1 MKSFGHKIAVALL
14 ALGRKALG
22 DERGEVNTK
31 MFIGLIL
38 IAVAFI
44 VFPIVLEGAQTILT
58 DANLADYT
66 GLETIV
72 SIAPTLIFVGMLFGG
87 GVMTYL
93 GVKGK

>member
-1 MKSFGHKIAVALL
+1 MRRAF
-14 ALGRKALG
+14 RKFL
-22 DERGEVNTK
+22 RGEVGAVDTK
-31 MFIGLIL
+31 MFVGLIL
-38 IAVAFI
+38 IAVAFV

-72 SIAPTLIFVGMLFGG
+72 SIAPTLIFVGMLLGG

-93 GVKGK
+93 GVKSRK